1 MVKTTVIKFLKKRW
15 WLLIVIGVVILLV
28 KGRQTKPAEVELA
41 TVGTKTITRT
51 VTASGSLAVPDT
63 DKVFAPLSGQ
73 INDVQITEG
82 SVVKKGD
89 VLLTYQAEPLAVAVA
104 QAQSAYAAA
113 LKAQQTLNNTSL
125 TDLDIKALQ
134 ASVDQTRAAKD
145 AAQFTYDQTNNE
157 TNKAALNTAVTA
169 HETAL
174 AKYYSALKT
183 NPNAVDTA
191 ATASAVTAAQTAWQE
206 SQRNYN
212 QRVVTAPHAGV
223 VSLNR
228 DATGAVAAVANKVTG
243 QGQHLFSIMTP
254 NSLQFQAE
262 VDEND
267 VATLQLNQDVN
278 LELDAYPGDVFVG
291 QVVRIAGQTSINSS
305 GSSVY
310 LVAVTVTEPAKT
322 FRAGLSGQA
331 SFILQTVKDVV
342 AVPVRA
348 ITIKDDA
355 DNVFVFNSGNIKL
368 QPVKLGV
375 QSATDAQVISGL
387 KQGDQVVVSNNLRDL
402 IDGQAAASS
411 K

>member
-1 MVKTTVIKFLKKRW
+1 MVKLLKKRW
-15 WLLIVIGVVILLV
+15 WLLIVIGVVILV
-28 KGRQTKPAEVELA
+28 AKGRQTKPAAVELA
-41 TVGTKTITRT
+41 TVGNKTITRA
-51 VTASGSLAVPDT
+51 VTASGSLTVADT

-73 INDVQITEG
+73 VYEVTVTEG
-82 SVVKKGD
+82 TVVKQGE
-89 VLLTYQAEPLAVAVA
+89 VLFTYQAQPLAVAVTQA
-104 QAQSAYAAA
+104 QAAYSAAV
-113 LKAQQTLNNTSL
+113 KAQQTLNNTVL
-125 TDLDIKALQ
+125 TDSDIKALQ
-134 ASVDQTRAAKD
+134 AAVDQTRAARD

-157 TNKAALNTAVTA
+157 TNRAALNTAITA

-183 NPNAVDTA
+183 NPNTVDTT
-191 ATASAVTAAQTAWQE
+191 ATASAVTAAHTAWQE
-206 SQRNYN
+206 AQRNYN

-228 DATGAVAAVANKVTG
+228 DATGNVTAVANKVTV
-243 QGQHLFSIMTP
+243 QGQQLFSVMTP

-267 VATLQLNQDVN
+267 VATLQLGQAVN

-291 QVVRIAGQTSINSS
+291 QVGRIAGQTSVNSS

-310 LVAVTVTEPAKT
+310 LVAVNISEPAKT

-331 SFILQTVKDVV
+331 SFILQTVKDVM

-348 ITIKDDA
+348 ITIKDDV
-355 DNVFVFNSGNIKL
+355 DNVFVFNNGSLKL
-368 QPVKLGV
+368 QSVKLGV

-387 KQGDQVVVSNNLRDL
+387 NKGDQVVVSNNLRDL
-402 IDGQAAASS
+402 KDGQTAVSS